1 MKSHHLPLAATLL
14 AACIPHAAAQVVAAS
29 PAVPEVVVTANP
41 LGSGLIE
48 LAAPVSILES
58 PDLQLR
64 GSSTL
69 GETIGNLPG
78 VSSSYFGPGASRP
91 IIRGLDG
98 DRIRILQGSVG
109 TLDASSL
116 SFDHAVPTDAMA
128 VTRIEVVRGAAA
140 LLYGGNAVGGV
151 VNVLTNRIPETAIHG
166 VQGAAEARMGGAE
179 SERAASTLVEVG
191 NGRFALHADGFW
203 RQTSDLK
210 IPGLARSSQQ
220 RALDAANNPAQEQ
233 PNGRVPNS
241 AARANGGAIGASLT
255 WDQGYLGA
263 SYTNHETTYG
273 SPLETGVKL
282 NMHSDRYD
290 LAGELR
296 NPGGF
301 ITGLKFKG
309 AFTDYAH
316 REINLGQVGTSFF
329 NKGYETR
336 LEASHAA
343 LGRMK
348 GVVGVQLGNARFS
361 ALGDEA
367 FVPSS
372 LTRSSALYLYEEL
385 PMGALK
391 LIFGARHESTRVT
404 ASGDQSIQS
413 FADPL
418 APVARYAEQE
428 SRQFKGISSSIGAVY
443 NLGGRWALSANLAHT
458 ERAPTFYELFANGP
472 HAATGTYE
480 VGNTSFG
487 LEKSNSLDAGVKWR
501 SGPHS
506 AGLSAYTTRFSNY
519 LALLNTGSRRGGDG
533 AFEDPLN
540 AGTSTTGSTELSN
553 ESVYRAVP
561 ARFSGFEAEARLR
574 LLERPGTLY
583 LELKSDLVRA
593 TNLQN
598 GEGLPRIAPRRLSVA
613 LNYALD
619 RHNLRVELNHSAAQ
633 NRVPAGES
641 TTAGHTLLNVYAS
654 TRMSIGG
661 RRMLAWIRASN
672 LTNQEAR
679 LASSF
684 LRDIAP
690 LGARALHAG
699 VRLDF

>member
-1 MKSHHLPLAATLL
+1 MKSHYLPCAATLL
-14 AACIPHAAAQVVAAS
+14 LAWFPPAIAQRVAAPS
-29 PAVPEVVVTANP
+29 AVPEVVVSANP
-41 LGSGLIE
+41 LGSGLFE
-48 LAAPVSILES
+48 LAVPVSILES
-58 PDLQLR
+58 PELQLR
-64 GSSTL
+64 GASTL
-69 GETIGNLPG
+69 GETIGNMPG

-109 TLDASSL
+109 TLDASGL

-151 VNVLTNRIPETAIHG
+151 VNVLTNRIPEAAIHG
-166 VQGAAEARMGGAE
+166 IQGALEARAGGALT
-179 SERAASTLVEVG
+179 ERSAATLIEVG
-191 NGRFALHADGFW
+191 NGKFALHADGFW
-203 RQTSDLK
+203 RETADLK
-210 IPGLARSSQQ
+210 IPGLARSPRQ
-220 RALDAANNPAQEQ
+220 RELDAINNPAQVQ

-241 AARANGGAIGASLT
+241 AARANGGAFGGSLT
-255 WDQGYLGA
+255 WDRGYLGA
-263 SYTNHETTYG
+263 SYTNHQTTYG
-273 SPLETGVKL
+273 SPLEAGVKI

-301 ITGLKFKG
+301 IRSVKFKG

-316 REINLGQVGTSFF
+316 RELDRGQVGTSFF

-343 LGRMK
+343 LAGIK
-348 GVVGVQLGNARFS
+348 GVFGVQLGNARFS

-367 FVPSS
+367 FVPST
-372 LTRSSALYLYEEL
+372 LTSSSAVYLYEEL
-385 PMGALK
+385 PLGALK
-391 LIFGARHESTRVT
+391 LSFGARHESTSVT
-404 ASGDQSIQS
+404 ASGDQSIES

-418 APVARYAEQE
+418 APVARFAQQE
-428 SRQFKGISSSIGAVY
+428 SRRFKGNSGAIGAVY

-480 VGNTSFG
+480 LGSAAFG

-501 SGPHS
+501 GGPHS
-506 AGLSAYTTRFSNY
+506 AGLSVYTTRFSNY
-519 LALLNTGSRRGGDG
+519 LALFNTGARRGGDG
-533 AFEDPLN
+533 AFEDPLTP
-540 AGTSTTGSTELSN
+540 GTSTTGSDELSN
-553 ESVYRAVP
+553 EAVYRAIP

-574 LLERPGTLY
+574 LTERPGTLY

-593 TNLQN
+593 TNLQS
-598 GEGLPRIAPRRLSVA
+598 GQGLPRIAPRRFAVA
-613 LNYALD
+613 LNYAVD

-633 NRVPAGES
+633 NRVPTGES
-641 TTAGHTLLNVYAS
+641 TSAGHTLLNLYAS
-654 TRMSIGG
+654 TRLNLGGG
-661 RRMLAWIRASN
+661 RVLAWVRGTN

-684 LRDIAP
+684 LRDIVP